1 VADEI
6 LGAIDGIH
14 KECEFGGADRL
25 QQRRI
30 PVGSFFSHYQ
40 RARKNRQ

>member
-6 LGAIDGIH
+6 LGAIDGIQ
-14 KECEFGGADRL
+14 FGGADRL